1 MSGAS
6 VAITPEALPDIK
18 VAGSGATETRT
29 SANRPLPR
37 TGLVA
42 TLPPLSRG
50 WRALASGR
58 MSAPTWRLFL
68 RPAFDVETEASCG
81 ISVAEAR
88 EALTFW
94 RRRLARLPWYRAAAR
109 AEAREMVAR
118 WRRRVV
124 QAELERWRLRGLA
137 RFLLPVIDRCGPR
150 GGIPAR
156 RVARFMLFAVRA
168 TRVGRLLA
176 VVVAAAALSAAAA
189 AAVAFVAVL
198 L

>member
-1 MSGAS
+1 
-6 VAITPEALPDIK
+6 
-18 VAGSGATETRT
+18 
-29 SANRPLPR
+29 
-37 TGLVA
+37 
-42 TLPPLSRG
+42 
-50 WRALASGR
+50 

-81 ISVAEAR
+81 ISVVEAR
-88 EALTFW
+88 EALAFW

-124 QAELERWRLRGLA
+124 RAELERWRLRGLT

-156 RVARFMLFAVRA
+156 RVARFKLFAVRA

-176 VVVAAAALSAAAA
+176 VVAAAAALSAAAMV
-189 AAVAFVAVL
+189 AVAVAVAVAVL